1 MSLDGGSRDKM
12 AGIFSSPP
20 APPPST
26 PRLDLFNLGDKYL
39 SDLAAVFLPCLLLF
53 WGVFLLLC
61 RHCWRF
67 S

>member
-1 MSLDGGSRDKM
+1 MAA
-12 AGIFSSPP
+12 AGIKWLEYFLHHQP
-20 APPPST
+20 PPPST

-53 WGVFLLLC
+53 WGVFLLLR